1 MQRTVRIG
9 RIAVFAFGLFGATP
23 QATAQT
29 DSTHAA
35 PKQAAGSPSTAKL
48 PVSVERIQKKLAE
61 LPPTV
66 TDKLKLEYYI
76 EVYGKAPPPD
86 FLQNFNVKSGPVP
99 SSAPTHQDLLDVVTP
114 QGFRTPAPN
123 ISAFIEWLRRKAA
136 Q

>member
-1 MQRTVRIG
+1 MQGTLRIG
-9 RIAVFAFGLFGATP
+9 RIAVFALGLLGATL

-29 DSTHAA
+29 DSTNAR
-35 PKQAAGSPSTAKL
+35 PKQAAQPPSPAKL

-99 SSAPTHQDLLDVVTP
+99 FSAPTHQDLLDVVTP
-114 QGFRTPAPN
+114 AGFRTPAPN